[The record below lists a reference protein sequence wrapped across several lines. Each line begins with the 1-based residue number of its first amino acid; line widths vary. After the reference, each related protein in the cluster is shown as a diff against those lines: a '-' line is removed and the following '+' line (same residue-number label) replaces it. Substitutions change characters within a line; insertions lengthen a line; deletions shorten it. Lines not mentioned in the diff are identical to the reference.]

1 MVCGI
6 IIKTIECDCKDN
18 TTSLNSSQQ
27 QVDMYNGE
35 KEISDVVV
43 ESQAANPKSGPSS
56 MMGMHDSLSLQH
68 HHYCRMPLSPRISQI
83 PMLNWYRTGL
93 SFLLGY
99 PASTFDK
106 IYLACFVFHLQTTSS
121 LTYAVSR
128 TVRENLLQ
136 VPFWSSGLYQ
146 IVP

>member
-1 MVCGI
+1 MECGI

-56 MMGMHDSLSLQH
+56 MMDYFIINICGFQNCSGKPPSGSLL
-68 HHYCRMPLSPRISQI
+68 
-83 PMLNWYRTGL
+83 
-93 SFLLGY
+93 
-99 PASTFDK
+99 
-106 IYLACFVFHLQTTSS
+106 
-121 LTYAVSR
+121 
-128 TVRENLLQ
+128 E
-136 VPFWSSGLYQ
+136 FWSISNSTLGNNLVNLKKIDLKYSPDL
-146 IVP
+146 IEIPDLSKAEKLETVLR